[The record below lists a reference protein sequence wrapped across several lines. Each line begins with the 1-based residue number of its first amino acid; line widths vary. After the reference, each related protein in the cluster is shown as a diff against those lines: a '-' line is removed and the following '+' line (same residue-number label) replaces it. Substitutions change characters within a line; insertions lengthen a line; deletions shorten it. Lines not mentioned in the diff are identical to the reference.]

1 MKWCDALLGVD
12 GVFSF
17 LLSVPAA
24 VGLELFFGDVRVI
37 WVALGGLGVSSIVM
51 LGVVSSLITVFWG
64 ASISPSTSELASGGS
79 LPTTVISS
87 LGRSLLANLIGCW
100 AETFVHLE
108 RGFWGLLRC

>member
-1 MKWCDALLGVD
+1 MKWLDALLGV
-12 GVFSF
+12 GEVFSF
-17 LLSVPAA
+17 PLSVPAA
-24 VGLELFFGDVRVI
+24 VELYLFFGDVGVI
-37 WVALGGLGVSSIVM
+37 LVVLGGLGVSSIVM

-87 LGRSLLANLIGCW
+87 LWRSLLANLIGCW
-100 AETFVHLE
+100 AEAFIHIE